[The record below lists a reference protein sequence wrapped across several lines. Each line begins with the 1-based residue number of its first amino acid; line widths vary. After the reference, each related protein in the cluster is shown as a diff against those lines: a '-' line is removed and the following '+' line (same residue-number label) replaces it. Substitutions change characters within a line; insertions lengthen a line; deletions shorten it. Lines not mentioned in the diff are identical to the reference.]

1 MADLRIAK
9 LPDRNPVKLTIAVMP
24 ELHEAL
30 QDYAKIYADT
40 YGQADAMVELVPAM
54 LAAFLESDRTFV
66 RSRSSAGKAASKV
79 GTS

>member
-1 MADLRIAK
+1 MAELRIAK
-9 LPDRNPVKLTIAVMP
+9 LPDRTPVKLTIAVMP

-54 LAAFLESDRTFV
+54 LAAFLEGDRTFV
-66 RSRSSAGKAASKV
+66 KSRSNAGKTTSK
-79 GTS
+79 GSPP

>member
-1 MADLRIAK
+1 MAELRIAK
-9 LPDRNPVKLTIAVMP
+9 LPDRTPVKLTIAVMP

-54 LAAFLESDRTFV
+54 LAAFLDGDREFQ
-66 RSRSSAGKAASKV
+66 KARKGSK
-79 GTS
+79 